1 MSDIGKFNRR
11 VVIQARSGAVD
22 SVGQPVE
29 DWSTFASVWAQFVFT
44 PGSRIPNLEG
54 IQGGSMSSNAP
65 AIWRVRFRADI
76 TAAMRLVD
84 GATIYNIQHVLP
96 NMAKKDVTDLVCEVI
111 NG

>member
-1 MSDIGKFNRR
+1 MDIGKFNRR

-29 DWSTFASVWAQFVFT
+29 DWATFTTIWAQFVFT
-44 PGSRIPNLEG
+44 SGSRSVNLEG
-54 IQGGSMSSNAP
+54 IKGGAMSSNPP
-65 AIWRVRFRADI
+65 AVWRVRFRTDI

-84 GATIYNIQHVLP
+84 GSTVYNIKQVLP
-96 NMAKKDVTDLVCEVI
+96 NMAKKDVTDLVCEVA